1 MHDSLVEV
9 TPDVTW
15 LENWRITGMQILSRG
30 RVPIFLTFLSS
41 NQWKMGRR
49 APEG

>member
-1 MHDSLVEV
+1 MHDSFVEV

-15 LENWRITGMQILSRG
+15 LENCRMTGMQILSSG
-30 RVPIFLTFLSS
+30 RELIFLTFLSN

-49 APEG
+49 APGG